1 MQHLAVAV
9 AVAVAVVVAVIV
21 TVTAH
26 KNDQLTEFLYPDS
39 ASDFCTADVANL
51 NYNAE
56 QTIY

>member
-1 MQHLAVAV
+1 MQHLAGAG
-9 AVAVAVVVAVIV
+9 AGAVVVAVIV

>member
-1 MQHLAVAV
+1 M
-9 AVAVAVVVAVIV
+9 AVAVVVAVIV

-26 KNDQLTEFLYPDS
+26 KNDQLTEFFLYPDS

-51 NYNAE
+51 NYNAK